1 MGYRIF
7 SYLEY
12 YDSHDVRGLILDTP
26 DLDVNWQNSYP
37 IQYTAL
43 HQACELD
50 SPEVTTLLLLHPAI
64 NVNIV
69 SGFHSTACCCACL
82 AGATEAAKVILQDPR
97 VDLSLGR
104 SPVFAAAKEGHLEV
118 VKWLIALQP
127 DQVLKV
133 LEKREAEYDSRL
145 FTPIEVARKNRHS
158 EVVWLLSKF
167 KEDQVTTCHEVQ
179 LELGVS
185 KGCTADLFALV
196 VFLCD
201 GLLKITSKPPPR
213 APPLTANQLPRW
225 TSQQDTAATTNET
238 EVGVAKYQ
246 AAIRFFRI
254 VKALPMELQMILC
267 HQAQGSRRRYIRNQD
282 SEAAFRFLAQS
293 LVRESS
299 WLTTVVSRMKRSRET
314 VMTLWA
320 GWRD

>member
-7 SYLEY
+7 NYLEDY
-12 YDSHDVRGLILDTP
+12 YGDICRLILDTP
-26 DLDVNWQNSYP
+26 DLDVNWQHPY
-37 IQYTAL
+37 QLQCTAL
-43 HQACELD
+43 HQACELNH
-50 SPEVTTLLLLHPAI
+50 SEVVSLLLLHPAI
-64 NVNIV
+64 NLNLLNL
-69 SGFHSTACCCACL
+69 FHATACFCACRNGSS
-82 AGATEAAKVILQDPR
+82 AAAKVILQDPR
-97 VDLSLGR
+97 VDLSIGL

-201 GLLKITSKPPPR
+201 GLLKITSKPPR